1 MAERSRNCCLFLFLS
16 LKYSHV
22 ISLALYKRGI
32 PISAKIIQKQ
42 SPTMMKQ
49 LILLIFL
56 IISCHGEPEHWLGQV
71 TEGILQLNIELHQIK
86 NLLHQSI
93 LTEESQP
100 SYYPKEEVY
109 WQNEDKTPLESDQTS
124 HQVQKRS
131 PRCLRR
137 CLRQQIL
144 HPAQCHSYCRAGF

>member
-1 MAERSRNCCLFLFLS
+1 M
-16 LKYSHV
+16 
-22 ISLALYKRGI
+22 I
-32 PISAKIIQKQ
+32 
-42 SPTMMKQ
+42 KQ

-56 IISCHGEPEHWLGQV
+56 IISSYGEPDHWLGQV
-71 TEGILQLNIELHQIK
+71 REGILKLNIELRQIK

-93 LTEESQP
+93 LTEESQY
-100 SYYPKEEVY
+100 SCYPKEELD
-109 WQNEDKTPLESDQTS
+109 WQNEDKKEVKRNQLLESDQTS
-124 HQVQKRS
+124 HQVEKRS

>member
-1 MAERSRNCCLFLFLS
+1 
-16 LKYSHV
+16 
-22 ISLALYKRGI
+22 
-32 PISAKIIQKQ
+32 
-42 SPTMMKQ
+42 MMKQ

-56 IISCHGEPEHWLGQV
+56 IISSHGEPEHWLGQV
-71 TEGILQLNIELHQIK
+71 TEGILKLNIELHQIK

-93 LTEESQP
+93 PTEESQP
-100 SYYPKEEVY
+100 SCYPKEELD
-109 WQNEDKTPLESDQTS
+109 WQNEDKIEVKRNPLLESDQTS